1 MRISH
6 KNKSIEQRLKESS
19 DILKKYPERICVYL
33 EKQETCDNIPNI
45 DKNKYLV
52 PNNLN
57 IGQFMYVIRK
67 RISIN
72 SEQAIFL
79 FVNNNNIISGT
90 MSILDIYNKH
100 KSDDGFLY
108 ITYSGENCF
117 GGSNSKFL

>member
-1 MRISH
+1 MGISH

-33 EKQETCDNIPNI
+33 EKDEMCDNIPNI

-52 PNNLN
+52 PNNIS

-67 RISIN
+67 RIAIK

-79 FVNNNNIISGT
+79 FANNNIISGT
-90 MSILDIYNKH
+90 TSILDIYNKH

-108 ITYSGENCF
+108 IIYSGENCF